1 MVCHN
6 QSDYKI
12 GVIYFFRGTYIG
24 IGPLAEDVDRTVGH
38 LPHQSVAL

>member
-12 GVIYFFRGTYIG
+12 GVIYFFRGPKVSAG
-24 IGPLAEDVDRTVGH
+24 GVKG
-38 LPHQSVAL
+38 